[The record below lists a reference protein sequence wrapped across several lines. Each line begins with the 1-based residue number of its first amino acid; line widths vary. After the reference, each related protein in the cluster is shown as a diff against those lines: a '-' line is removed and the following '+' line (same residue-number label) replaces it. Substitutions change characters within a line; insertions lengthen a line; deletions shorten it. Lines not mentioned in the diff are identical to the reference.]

1 MEHGGEGGNLSFLI
15 RDWTSAPCSG
25 SAGLQGKFYFL
36 NQGMKFSI
44 LLQSRK
50 KQPYSQTIHTSQF
63 SGKSGYLREGFNDSR
78 RKQSVTRTVFCVCV
92 CVCERECV
100 CVRERERESVCVCVC
115 VRERER
121 ERENEWMNEKAVSPG
136 VAACVAAREGTW
148 SACVTL
154 FLVSLCSQNSWS

>member
-92 CVCERECV
+92 CVWEKECV
-100 CVRERERESVCVCVC
+100 CVWE
-115 VRERER
+115 RERER
-121 ERENEWMNEKAVSPG
+121 ERENEKAVSPG